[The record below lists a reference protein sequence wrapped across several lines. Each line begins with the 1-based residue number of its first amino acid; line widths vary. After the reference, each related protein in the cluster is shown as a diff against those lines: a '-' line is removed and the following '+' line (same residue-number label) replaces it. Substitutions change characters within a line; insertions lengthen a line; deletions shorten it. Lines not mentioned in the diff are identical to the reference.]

1 MEMRIIATTIIL
13 LWSIQTY
20 KCNEGFKPGNKKKF
34 PFSVSP
40 RFFINPK
47 TTIVLLFIMKSL
59 FSFLS
64 SRSYIIQRVFKLL
77 ANNAWK
83 FI

>member
-13 LWSIQTY
+13 LWSIQTF

-34 PFSVSP
+34 PFSVFP
-40 RFFINPK
+40 RYYQPQDNNCFAIHNEKSFFFPFF
-47 TTIVLLFIMKSL
+47 TLLHHSE
-59 FSFLS
+59 SF
-64 SRSYIIQRVFKLL
+64 QVC